1 MKIGVKRTAVLAAS
15 MILFGLVNI
24 HAITLSNI
32 QIVHASGG
40 NGGLDSPSS
49 LEERLTF
56 GSIAS
61 LQNESNLGP
70 AWLLSGLWNT
80 SLVQELLSAQA
91 NVSYSGP
98 SFFNASFEM
107 VKIDGTAR
115 HTHTIS
121 NFSERESSASSNN
134 RTLIFNGTATV
145 GMEEGPIENVSAN
158 LTMLND
164 NILSIW
170 LDPRKTGNHFG
181 DMPIYGIVM
190 TRK

>member
-24 HAITLSNI
+24 HAITLSNV
-32 QIVHASGG
+32 QIVYASGG
-40 NGGLDSPSS
+40 NGGLASPGSQ
-49 LEERLTF
+49 EERLTF
-56 GSIAS
+56 GNIAS
-61 LQNESNLGP
+61 LQNESNPGP
-70 AWLLSGLWNT
+70 AWILSGLWNT

-107 VKIDGTAR
+107 VKTDGTAR

-121 NFSERESSASSNN
+121 NFGERESSASNNN

-145 GMEEGPIENVSAN
+145 SMEEGPIENVSAN

-170 LDPRKTGNHFG
+170 VDPRKTGNHFG

>member
-32 QIVHASGG
+32 QIVYASGG
-40 NGGLDSPSS
+40 NGGLVSPSS

-61 LQNESNLGP
+61 LQNESNLGS
-70 AWLLSGLWNT
+70 AWILSGLWNT

-98 SFFNASFEM
+98 SIFNASFDM
-107 VKIDGTAR
+107 VKTDGTAR

-121 NFSERESSASSNN
+121 NFSERESSASNNN

-145 GMEEGPIENVSAN
+145 SMEEGPIENVSAN